1 MTTGTGLMTSNWV
14 FHLGFSI
21 PTIPTGWG
29 DPPTPATPQEIIYA
43 ACYERFIQR
52 VHSIQKVEAAGLID
66 RLQSYDAIL
75 FCWKQLQ
82 RAERDL
88 ALEDYSPISPDNSQ
102 TQSHS

>member
-1 MTTGTGLMTSNWV
+1 MTSNWI

-29 DPPTPATPQEIIYA
+29 SSPLPSTPEEAIYE
-43 ACYERFIQR
+43 ACYNRFIQR
-52 VHSIQKVEAAGLID
+52 VHSIQKIEAAGLIG

-82 RAERDL
+82 RAEKDL
-88 ALEDYSPISPDNSQ
+88 ALDNDSIFSSDNPQ
-102 TQSHS
+102 TQSYS